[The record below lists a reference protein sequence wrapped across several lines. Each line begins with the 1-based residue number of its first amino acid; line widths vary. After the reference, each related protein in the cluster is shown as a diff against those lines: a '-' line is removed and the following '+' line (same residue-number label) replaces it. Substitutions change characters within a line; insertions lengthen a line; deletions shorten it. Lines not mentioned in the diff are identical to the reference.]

1 MNPQGIMDAIK
12 QAQAEITKKN
22 EELKSLGIK
31 KEYAERTYRVEL
43 RKKLLQLRLEKCISS
58 IIQDVA
64 KGDDRISYLRLQRG
78 LADNNYNVCQEAM
91 RNKRL
96 ELEALRSLLTWQRVE
111 LNNS

>member
-1 MNPQGIMDAIK
+1 MNPQEIMDAIK

-22 EELKSLGIK
+22 EELKSFGIK

-43 RKKLLQLRLEKCISS
+43 RKKLLQLRIEKCTTS

-64 KGDDRISYLRLQRG
+64 KGDDHISYLRLQRG
-78 LADNNYNVCQEAM
+78 LADNSYNVCQEAM